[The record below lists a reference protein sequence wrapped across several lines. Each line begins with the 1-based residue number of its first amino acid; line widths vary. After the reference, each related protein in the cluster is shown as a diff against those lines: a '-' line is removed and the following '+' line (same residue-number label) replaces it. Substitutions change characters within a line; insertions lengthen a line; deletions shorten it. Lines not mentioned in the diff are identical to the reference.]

1 MPFVLHPFAAVRDGF
16 VARFIDAET
25 DVQDGEIALPVIADP
40 DPVLGEDERI
50 WGPDFEVLEDR
61 VRAYGRAVPIEGEE
75 ILRARIAK
83 LEAMIA
89 VIEAKSA

>member
-1 MPFVLHPFAAVRDGF
+1 MPFTLQPFAAVRGSYIVQFQGDETPLDGCVILPV
-16 VARFIDAET
+16 VADA
-25 DVQDGEIALPVIADP
+25 DPALADGE
-40 DPVLGEDERI
+40 RI
-50 WGPDFEVLEDR
+50 MGPDFEVLEDR